1 MKKIVTLYYTTR
13 YSYEINLEDLAN
25 EWGCSVEDLT
35 DEDLVQAAREAET
48 FEIEGD
54 IMSNLNE
61 VDWEV
66 TDE

>member
-1 MKKIVTLYYTTR
+1 MKKTVTLYYTTR

-25 EWGCSVEDLT
+25 RWGCSVEDLT
-35 DEDLVQAAREAET
+35 DE
-48 FEIEGD
+48 IKGD

-66 TDE
+66 TGE